1 MTALEPAMQGLSAFT
16 GQAGGQQWS
25 LSLQTLLLL
34 SAMAFLPAVLLMMT
48 GFTRIIIVL
57 GLLRTAIGTTSAPP
71 NQVLLGLA
79 LFLTFFVMSPTLD
92 QAYESA
98 WQPFSRDEI
107 SVEQFLDKG
116 SQPFRAF
123 MLTQTRQGDL
133 ALFARVARLGLL
145 DVVADAATR

>member
-48 GFTRIIIVL
+48 GFTRIVVVL
-57 GLLRTAIGTTSAPP
+57 GLLRTAIGTASAPP

-79 LFLTFFVMSPTLD
+79 LFLTFLVMSPTLD
-92 QAYESA
+92 QAYETA
-98 WQPFSRDEI
+98 WQPYSGTRSRWSNFST
-107 SVEQFLDKG
+107 
-116 SQPFRAF
+116 RAAS
-123 MLTQTRQGDL
+123 R
-133 ALFARVARLGLL
+133 FAPSC
-145 DVVADAATR
+145 